1 MDKERGVV
9 NYGKWFK
16 RESVL
21 IETERQI
28 EERRESPH
36 PTEHSGWVFRCP
48 SEPSE
53 PGDTDM
59 DHGQQDEGG
68 HYRFSLMLQVSRA
81 QISARIGIERN
92 MLDVRGLGR
101 DVFGLHFV
109 SHLSPNK
116 SYETEVR
123 NI

>member
-9 NYGKWFK
+9 NHGKWFK

-36 PTEHSGWVFRCP
+36 PSEHSGWVFRCP

-59 DHGQQDEGG
+59 AGPWTAGRGRALSILFDAS
-68 HYRFSLMLQVSRA
+68 SLSRA
-81 QISARIGIERN
+81 DFSEDRNREEYARCSRT
-92 MLDVRGLGR
+92 R
-101 DVFGLHFV
+101 
-109 SHLSPNK
+109 P
-116 SYETEVR
+116 
-123 NI
+123 